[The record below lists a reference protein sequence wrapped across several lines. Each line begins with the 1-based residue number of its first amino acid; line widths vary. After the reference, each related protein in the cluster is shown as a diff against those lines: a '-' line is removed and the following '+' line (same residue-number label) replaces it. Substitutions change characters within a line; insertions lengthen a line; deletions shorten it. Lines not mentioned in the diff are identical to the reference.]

1 MEKEITEIYG
11 SRVRVRVCGL
21 CWKEDKLLMVKHKS
35 LQKEGFWS
43 PPGGGID
50 FGQSI
55 EETLK
60 KTSDWRSPKTT
71 PVFPPFDEVTFAKG
85 MATQVLSPLGDPAL
99 KR

>member
-1 MEKEITEIYG
+1 
-11 SRVRVRVCGL
+11 
-21 CWKEDKLLMVKHKS
+21 MVNALGEH
-35 LQKEGFWS
+35 L
-43 PPGGGID
+43 
-50 FGQSI
+50 
-55 EETLK
+55 